1 MNLLSFFYPTTGLE
15 YDNLQGFKCLCVVF
29 CLFLLRNTSP
39 FFRNVWDVF
48 KVVMF
53 IILVITTA
61 GLAVKWLK
69 KMF

>member
-1 MNLLSFFYPTTGLE
+1 MVLLWSSIDTWTYEDTQGLAMLFFI
-15 YDNLQGFKCLCVVF
+15 FV
-29 CLFLLRNTSP
+29 LFLLRNASP
-39 FFRNVWDVF
+39 FFETVWYIV
-48 KVVMF
+48 KVLLF

>member
-1 MNLLSFFYPTTGLE
+1 MVLLWSSIDTWTYEDTQGLAMLFFI
-15 YDNLQGFKCLCVVF
+15 FV
-29 CLFLLRNTSP
+29 LFLLRNASP
-39 FFRNVWDVF
+39 FFETVWNIV
-48 KVVMF
+48 KVLLF